1 MNCSS
6 SWCIPCTCRVFFWN
20 SELVSRSK
28 HTFEISVEP
37 PFLCESFCVWV
48 FNAALPP
55 FIVRN
60 QFSDW
65 FLTFFSAFS
74 ASGFVLAPLRW
85 IFSFFV
91 HFFTLR
97 GSSRSLYNFSLP
109 TQNQPLAIL
118 RLAGQSTWYL
128 LQLQPNSRDLL
139 RIYDYFT
146 LAKWLFHTRK
156 RGNLFKYLC
165 HFKCYLCVVV
175 HNNNVILAKF

>member
-6 SWCIPCTCRVFFWN
+6 SWCIPCTCWVFFWN

-37 PFLCESFCVWV
+37 PFLWESFCVWV
-48 FNAALPP
+48 FNAACYCSESVQWLI
-55 FIVRN
+55 F
-60 QFSDW
+60 D
-65 FLTFFSAFS
+65 FFFRIFRFRLCT
-74 ASGFVLAPLRW
+74 GTIEMNFFFFCPL
-85 IFSFFV
+85 
-91 HFFTLR
+91 FTLR